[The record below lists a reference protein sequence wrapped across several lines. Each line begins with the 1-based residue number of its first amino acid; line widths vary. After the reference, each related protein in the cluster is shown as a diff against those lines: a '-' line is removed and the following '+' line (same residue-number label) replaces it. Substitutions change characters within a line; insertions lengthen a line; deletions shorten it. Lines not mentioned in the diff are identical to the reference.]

1 MWSTLDVGI
10 KFEKPTNLRA
20 QLSKL
25 DNGRSAER
33 KPSRTNLS
41 QSVDFKS
48 PLASFSSTEEQP
60 GSAKD
65 DKETDKSVPPLEGPP
80 AVDATSKFSAL
91 KSFYRTQIA
100 ETSSSPADPLMAT
113 DIGSSISSPSALNR
127 IMSLYTSSGLGGL
140 YGSGGDK
147 PKSKPPIMR
156 EALTAG
162 EGLHLPQKDADLPI
176 LRRMVSDECGW
187 DGLASSEQRSAQAPG
202 TRFVDD
208 LRPIP
213 VLLRTKRSK
222 RCKSCKHIL
231 VKPEFKPQSTRFRI
245 RLIALSY
252 IPLITL
258 RPLNPTPLPIPSTTG
273 NSTSAPPD
281 PYTLTPLKPTQFLLT
296 LKNHMFDPIKITLAT
311 PSRSPGRVAS
321 KVTVLCPQF
330 DVGANSDVWDEALQS
345 STAADPRLS
354 RSGRPGGG
362 GIGGDAGGERIA
374 EAGKV
379 WDKGRNW
386 TSVVVEVAP
395 GSLGGGSGGIAG
407 GTTTKGELE
416 EDDDVL
422 EIPVFVRVEW
432 EGEGNSEESVG
443 MRSDTRKGGEME
455 TVKREL
461 AYWVVL
467 GVGRIKDGL

>member
-1 MWSTLDVGI
+1 
-10 KFEKPTNLRA
+10 
-20 QLSKL
+20 
-25 DNGRSAER
+25 
-33 KPSRTNLS
+33 
-41 QSVDFKS
+41 
-48 PLASFSSTEEQP
+48 
-60 GSAKD
+60 
-65 DKETDKSVPPLEGPP
+65 
-80 AVDATSKFSAL
+80 
-91 KSFYRTQIA
+91 
-100 ETSSSPADPLMAT
+100 
-113 DIGSSISSPSALNR
+113 
-127 IMSLYTSSGLGGL
+127 
-140 YGSGGDK
+140 
-147 PKSKPPIMR
+147 
-156 EALTAG
+156 
-162 EGLHLPQKDADLPI
+162 
-176 LRRMVSDECGW
+176 
-187 DGLASSEQRSAQAPG
+187 
-202 TRFVDD
+202 
-208 LRPIP
+208 
-213 VLLRTKRSK
+213 
-222 RCKSCKHIL
+222 
-231 VKPEFKPQSTRFRI
+231 
-245 RLIALSY
+245 
-252 IPLITL
+252 
-258 RPLNPTPLPIPSTTG
+258 
-273 NSTSAPPD
+273 
-281 PYTLTPLKPTQFLLT
+281 
-296 LKNHMFDPIKITLAT
+296 MFDPIKITLAT

-443 MRSDTRKGGEME
+443 MRSDTRKGGEIE